1 MIRIR
6 VLGDLEIEVDGAVRP
21 PPTSRRACSLLGWL
35 AVHPGPHLRSELA
48 GRFWPDVLDASA
60 RANLRNALWALRSVL
75 GPDGHAALT
84 SARDRVGLAAGPECW
99 IDAQAFGHLA
109 GQGRLDDAVA
119 LCRGELL
126 ADLDDEWV
134 LAARD
139 EHRERLASA
148 LAGLA
153 SEAGEHG
160 DAAGAVAWTRRW
172 AGLDPLA
179 EAPQRELMRCLADA
193 GRRPEALAV
202 YAKLRERLRRDLT
215 LAPAAETRALAAE
228 IQGAAQGGGP
238 APAAGDLLPLVG
250 RDAELRVLQEAWDA
264 ASAGTGAV
272 VVLTGE
278 GGIGKSRLAGEL
290 GNHVAAGGGRV
301 ATCAALDL
309 GGAAPFGL
317 WAELAGGLGRDL
329 APPPEGAGWPIAL
342 APLAPGLTARL
353 GRGAE
358 QRPSATPEL
367 ERARLFEAAVDMVEW
382 ACHDRPLLLVLEDV
396 HLADT
401 SSLELAAYFGR
412 RLAELPVLLALTR
425 RDLPRRP
432 EADALMQSLRA
443 RGVLAHELA
452 LAALDDAKVRALVR
466 EVGVFAEQQVAHV
479 VAVAEGNPLLAVA
492 SARAIGAGDGGPPDT
507 LREAVRARFAAL
519 DGPARTLAE
528 FAAVAGRDLERTEA
542 AALPVEHLASA
553 ALAALDTELL
563 VAHGGRL
570 GFRHALLRDVV
581 YADLPEPR
589 RAWLHETLAHALG
602 RREDPGAAGLA
613 AEIARHLRL
622 AGRDAEAVAYLERA
636 AAHARGVAAL
646 AEAAAFLQEVAD
658 LDPGRAAPLLDLAEV
673 QGWRSRLADADAAFA
688 AALERIDSADRLAL
702 AHAWLRRGRL
712 YRGALCDPAR
722 ALAAYRRALELLEGP
737 ATEAAAPRAEA
748 LVGCAWAEAVA
759 GDPDAVE
766 PLLRALDDDPGGG
779 PAPPGPDLGVGIVR
793 ATALIRRGRYAE
805 SGAEAATAGAAAEAA
820 GRPDIA
826 YGAWINGACAAACAG
841 DFERALWFADRGLSG
856 LRGAGLGAMEVHVHA
871 ARAHILTRLER
882 VEEATVEAEAE
893 VALAQRIDNPKLL
906 AAARH
911 DRGLVALAAG
921 DLELAA
927 ECIGASLD
935 DDAPI
940 SRPLARL
947 ARAEALAR
955 LGRDQPAEAELR
967 ATALEPVGPSDFPGS
982 LVPRLTRVQGLV
994 AVARGDDEAARRLL
1008 EEAAAGWRRLLRT
1021 ARAAMSTSPTSST
1034 SAGRRWSAWWS
1045 RRASSSGCSRTSAR
1059 WPSPPDHDPGAA
1071 MPSFHDTAT
1080 TPAAPEEVWKA
1091 LYDPARFPEW
1101 WAGVETVDAGAPVAG
1116 DGGESRFTLYPDGY
1130 PDFPMPQLV
1139 RTDRTAGRVT
1149 ISCLVSDLRFEWR
1162 LAALEP
1168 GPGTRI
1174 EVFVEIPEAEAERL
1188 ETQRDVIA
1196 ASLERLARVAAAG
1209 APPAGG

>member
-1 MIRIR
+1 M
-6 VLGDLEIEVDGAVRP
+6 
-21 PPTSRRACSLLGWL
+21 
-35 AVHPGPHLRSELA
+35 
-48 GRFWPDVLDASA
+48 
-60 RANLRNALWALRSVL
+60 
-75 GPDGHAALT
+75 
-84 SARDRVGLAAGPECW
+84 
-99 IDAQAFGHLA
+99 
-109 GQGRLDDAVA
+109 
-119 LCRGELL
+119 
-126 ADLDDEWV
+126 
-134 LAARD
+134 
-139 EHRERLASA
+139 
-148 LAGLA
+148 
-153 SEAGEHG
+153 
-160 DAAGAVAWTRRW
+160 
-172 AGLDPLA
+172 
-179 EAPQRELMRCLADA
+179 
-193 GRRPEALAV
+193 
-202 YAKLRERLRRDLT
+202 
-215 LAPAAETRALAAE
+215 
-228 IQGAAQGGGP
+228 
-238 APAAGDLLPLVG
+238 
-250 RDAELRVLQEAWDA
+250 
-264 ASAGTGAV
+264 
-272 VVLTGE
+272 
-278 GGIGKSRLAGEL
+278 
-290 GNHVAAGGGRV
+290 
-301 ATCAALDL
+301 
-309 GGAAPFGL
+309 
-317 WAELAGGLGRDL
+317 
-329 APPPEGAGWPIAL
+329 
-342 APLAPGLTARL
+342 
-353 GRGAE
+353 
-358 QRPSATPEL
+358 
-367 ERARLFEAAVDMVEW
+367 
-382 ACHDRPLLLVLEDV
+382 
-396 HLADT
+396 
-401 SSLELAAYFGR
+401 
-412 RLAELPVLLALTR
+412 
-425 RDLPRRP
+425 
-432 EADALMQSLRA
+432 
-443 RGVLAHELA
+443 
-452 LAALDDAKVRALVR
+452 
-466 EVGVFAEQQVAHV
+466 AHV

-507 LREAVRARFAAL
+507 LREAVRARFAAPRRAGAHARRVRRRRRA
-519 DGPARTLAE
+519 GPR
-528 FAAVAGRDLERTEA
+528 AGRGR
-542 AALPVEHLASA
+542 ALPVEHLASA

-636 AAHARGVAAL
+636 AAHARGVARSPRPPRSCRRWPTWIRGARRRCSTW
-646 AEAAAFLQEVAD
+646 
-658 LDPGRAAPLLDLAEV
+658 PRCRAGARAWPTPTR
-673 QGWRSRLADADAAFA
+673 RSPPR
-688 AALERIDSADRLAL
+688 LERIDSADRLAL

-737 ATEAAAPRAEA
+737 ASGPRARAEA

-766 PLLRALDDDPGGG
+766 ALLPRWSDDAGAARRRRARPRRRDRPRDRVDPARALRGERRRSGDGGRG
-779 PAPPGPDLGVGIVR
+779 
-793 ATALIRRGRYAE
+793 RRGRRA
-805 SGAEAATAGAAAEAA
+805 
-820 GRPDIA
+820 PDIA

-841 DFERALWFADRGLSG
+841 DFERALWFADRGLSVCAAPG
-856 LRGAGLGAMEVHVHA
+856 CGAMEVHVHA

-967 ATALEPVGPSDFPGS
+967 ATALEPVGPATSRAASCPASPACRGS
-982 LVPRLTRVQGLV
+982 SPSRGATTR
-994 AVARGDDEAARRLL
+994 RRAAC
-1008 EEAAAGWRRLLRT
+1008 WRRPPPAGVACWRPP
-1021 ARAAMSTSPTSST
+1021 RAAMSTSPTSST

-1130 PDFPMPQLV
+1130 PDFPMPSSCA
-1139 RTDRTAGRVT
+1139 RTAR
-1149 ISCLVSDLRFEWR
+1149 
-1162 LAALEP
+1162 
-1168 GPGTRI
+1168 
-1174 EVFVEIPEAEAERL
+1174 
-1188 ETQRDVIA
+1188 
-1196 ASLERLARVAAAG
+1196 
-1209 APPAGG
+1209 PAG